1 MIFASLVPD
10 STACGD
16 PEQPVS
22 SLVTRSDPA
31 RVTYSCVKGYR
42 LEGAAERLCL
52 VHEGGRWE
60 GKPPTCI
67 GAYRKIS
74 LAFEDEHSDGDAV
87 HASEFQMGGWLYKAV
102 S

>member
-1 MIFASLVPD
+1 M
-10 STACGD
+10 
-16 PEQPVS
+16 S

-42 LEGAAERLCL
+42 LEGGAERLCL

-60 GKPPTCI
+60 GEPPTCV
-67 GAYRKIS
+67 GACQKPS
-74 LAFEDEHSDGDAV
+74 LVFEDEHCDGDA
-87 HASEFQMGGWLYKAV
+87 SEFPMGGWLYKAV

>member
-1 MIFASLVPD
+1 M
-10 STACGD
+10 
-16 PEQPVS
+16 S

-60 GKPPTCI
+60 GEPPTCV
-67 GAYRKIS
+67 GASQKETPFLYLKMNSATETLYMRLSS
-74 LAFEDEHSDGDAV
+74 L
-87 HASEFQMGGWLYKAV
+87 WV
-102 S
+102 SGCTKPSRYNH

>member
-60 GKPPTCI
+60 GEPPTCV
-67 GAYRKIS
+67 GASQKKPS
-74 LAFEDEHSDGDAV
+74 LVFEDEHCDGDAV
-87 HASEFQMGGWLYKAV
+87 HASEFPL